1 MKMDEVSKKNKKET
15 RAGAIAGIAAGGV
28 TIAALCF
35 FIGTQMAGNNSARSG
50 MGGPGGMSGQMG
62 NPPNPQDRLN
72 KQGGNQQ
79 NRSSQSA
86 SGEQNNNFQNFF
98 DDKSGSDG
106 PNARGSSDQDELDG
120 QPRTNRQNKNEETNR
135 T

>member
-15 RAGAIAGIAAGGV
+15 RAGTIAGIAAGGV

-35 FIGTQMAGNNSARSG
+35 FIGTQVAGNNSARNG

-79 NRSSQSA
+79 
-86 SGEQNNNFQNFF
+86 
-98 DDKSGSDG
+98 K
-106 PNARGSSDQDELDG
+106 
-120 QPRTNRQNKNEETNR
+120 
-135 T
+135 

>member
-1 MKMDEVSKKNKKET
+1 MDEVSKKNKKET
-15 RAGAIAGIAAGGV
+15 RAGTIAGIAAGGV

-35 FIGTQMAGNNSARSG
+35 FIGTQVAGNNSARNG

-79 NRSSQSA
+79 NRPSQSI
-86 SGEQNNNFQNFF
+86 G
-98 DDKSGSDG
+98 
-106 PNARGSSDQDELDG
+106 
-120 QPRTNRQNKNEETNR
+120 
-135 T
+135 

>member
-1 MKMDEVSKKNKKET
+1 MDEVSKKNKKET

-28 TIAALCF
+28 IIAALCF

-79 NRSSQSA
+79 
-86 SGEQNNNFQNFF
+86 
-98 DDKSGSDG
+98 K
-106 PNARGSSDQDELDG
+106 
-120 QPRTNRQNKNEETNR
+120 
-135 T
+135 

>member
-1 MKMDEVSKKNKKET
+1 MDEVSKKNKKET
-15 RAGAIAGIAAGGV
+15 RAGTIAGIAAGGV

-35 FIGTQMAGNNSARSG
+35 FIGTQVAGNTSARNG
-50 MGGPGGMSGQMG
+50 MGGPGRMNGQMG

-79 NRSSQSA
+79 NRPSQSA

-98 DDKSGSDG
+98 DDKSGSDES
-106 PNARGSSDQDELDG
+106 NMRGGSDQDELNG
-120 QPRTNRQNKNEETNR
+120 QSKTNRQRENEKTNR

>member
-1 MKMDEVSKKNKKET
+1 MDGVSEKNKKET
-15 RAGAIAGIAAGGV
+15 RAGTIAGIAAGGV

-35 FIGTQMAGNNSARSG
+35 FIGTQVAGNTSARNG
-50 MGGPGGMSGQMG
+50 MGGPGGQGGASGQG
-62 NPPNPQDRLN
+62 KTNSSPKDGLN

-86 SGEQNNNFQNFF
+86 SGEQNNSFQNFF

-106 PNARGSSDQDELDG
+106 SNMRGDSDQDELNG
-120 QPRTNRQNKNEETNR
+120 QSRTDRQGKKIELNR
-135 T
+135 